1 MRKRAAPP
9 TRKRQQA
16 PPAVR
21 SRKGRAKAV
30 KKKAVKK
37 KAVKKKA
44 TSKAASTPSRSG
56 KRKAPAR
63 PSKASAKKH
72 AEKPVSSR
80 NHEAKKAKTPS
91 PPVKKKRAAAPKR
104 AQEPALAAGARQRFT
119 SGEALKIVA
128 VVDEGERGA
137 LVVGGDNELWAFLMP
152 ALDEALKLPFSNVT
166 DAWLSTSGALYLAA
180 WMNPSLVRYHEGA
193 FEYAPSNLL
202 DRELMRVTRLT
213 GVPGATPSAD
223 TLFGVDEPYTNAV
236 PACRLFWRKD
246 GEWRALP
253 LPLGHPG
260 AIAAS
265 LTGEAFV
272 SLSPT
277 SVPERRN
284 GLLFRLFEGKLE
296 RLAFP
301 AEEDRSPTTPSGLH
315 VMPDG
320 SLLAFFGWGPSESVR
335 PWLRGRDGTW
345 SRVEAREPFNGCS
358 GRIACREWRGKLYIP
373 AEQGV
378 FVWDGRGPIRKS
390 DGRMTISLWPG
401 KKALIASSWE
411 EGSPSQRWFDGR
423 RWRPLLVPA
432 PEVVAE
438 SDGKRV
444 RLGEGN
450 EVSVREVRLSSS
462 GSPPRA
468 VRAARGTELAR

>member
-1 MRKRAAPP
+1 
-9 TRKRQQA
+9 
-16 PPAVR
+16 VR

-30 KKKAVKK
+30 KKNAVKK
-37 KAVKKKA
+37 KG
-44 TSKAASTPSRSG
+44 ASAPSRSG

-63 PSKASAKKH
+63 PSKAAAKKR
-72 AEKPVSSR
+72 AAKPVPSR
-80 NHEAKKAKTPS
+80 KRDPKKAKKAKTPS
-91 PPVKKKRAAAPKR
+91 PPVKKRAAAPKR
-104 AQEPALAAGARQRFT
+104 AQEPALAAAAWQRFT

-223 TLFGVDEPYTNAV
+223 ALFGVDEPYTNAV

-272 SLSPT
+272 SLGPT

-284 GLLFRLFEGKLE
+284 GLLFRLSEGELE
-296 RLAFP
+296 RLPFP
-301 AEEDRSPTTPSGLH
+301 AEEDRSPTTPGGLH

-320 SLLAFFGWGPSESVR
+320 RLLAFFGWGPSESVR

-390 DGRMTISLWPG
+390 DGRTTISLWPG

-450 EVSVREVRLSSS
+450 EVSVREVRLSGS
-462 GSPPRA
+462 GAP
-468 VRAARGTELAR
+468 AARRQSGTR